1 MTFKAELKG
10 REPVLYARVSTKD
23 QRKTLKTQIQVL
35 EKWLKDNGITRK
47 PKIFQEQ
54 ISGTSSEPPE
64 LLKAIEYCVSK
75 PSKTFL
81 LVRDF
86 QRISRNWRYGGK
98 NLVALYEADVPV
110 VSALKNQVSS
120 TGKTIKDEDWLI
132 GLFMSIG
139 AQEVDQIT
147 KRTETGVA
155 EAQKKGIFSGSPP
168 NLYPEEELN
177 PLRELERLLRA
188 GIGQNDASRRLSK
201 STSWY
206 RKRRDLLAK
215 IRERGGDELV
225 ETWLDVTDK
234 IRTIQ
239 QGLGKSAQD
248 KKKERAVLRMT
259 SGFLQQ
265 PFDFPAPTD
274 ADLNEYVTNFKL
286 YLPKRRK

>member
-23 QRKTLKTQIQVL
+23 QAKTLKTQIQVL

-47 PKIFQEQ
+47 PKVFKEQ
-54 ISGTSSEPPE
+54 ISGTASDPPE
-64 LLKAIEYCVSK
+64 LLKAIEYCVAR

-147 KRTETGVA
+147 KRTESGVA